1 LSGLFGRL
9 GENHAVTDPTAT
21 DPRLRGRTYAIP
33 FEAVWQASVGLAGGG
48 QRGWSLEST
57 DDQRGVIEAS
67 VRGGGLSVE
76 VGVRIA
82 VSLDENA
89 QTRVDVEAS
98 SRSGRS
104 DLGRSR
110 RLVIRFLRRLDKR
123 LGAGPAQIVDPARMR
138 AYIASFRDTSGVE
151 VARAPVPAREVH
163 PEDVS

>member
-1 LSGLFGRL
+1 MSGLFGGL

-33 FEAVWQASVGLAGGG
+33 FEAVWQASVGLTGGG

-76 VGVRIA
+76 VDIRIA

-89 QTRVDVEAS
+89 QTRVDLSSAS
-98 SRSGRS
+98 RTERG
-104 DLGRSR
+104 DWGYSR
-110 RLVIRFLRRLDKR
+110 RTIGRFIHKLD
-123 LGAGPAQIVDPARMR
+123 LLLEAAPGQILDGTR
-138 AYIASFRDTSGVE
+138 T
-151 VARAPVPAREVH
+151 VAW
-163 PEDVS
+163 PEAH